1 MGTADFNKD
10 GTLDVVLSNG
20 TADEFQLLTSSGAVV
35 STVPA
40 LSWDGWQLQGAID
53 FDYDGNP
60 DLLFQRIGS
69 SQQEVDYLNG
79 TSWTGRYSGVS
90 GVTPDAPHPL
100 PGGDQDTDTVLS
112 SVSYALP
119 SGVENLTLTGTGNI
133 NGTGNGLDNI
143 ITANS
148 GNNVLTGGGGNDTF
162 VFGPNFGKDSI
173 TDFHLGDTIQFD
185 HTVFATVSAV
195 LAALSTDAHGNATI
209 TANANEAVTVDHV
222 SATLLQQHSDA
233 FHLK

>member
-1 MGTADFNKD
+1 RRHPQRRGFCGHNGWRTGRRHLCGEQSRRRLGGDCRERLRAAGRWSVMGTADFNND

-40 LSWDGWQLQGAID
+40 LSRDGWQLQGTID

-79 TSWTGRYSGVS
+79 TRWTGRYSGVS
-90 GVTPDAPHPL
+90 GVTPDALHPL

-119 SGVENLTLTGTGNI
+119 SGVENLTLIGTGNL

-173 TDFHLGDTIQFD
+173 
-185 HTVFATVSAV
+185 
-195 LAALSTDAHGNATI
+195 
-209 TANANEAVTVDHV
+209 
-222 SATLLQQHSDA
+222 
-233 FHLK
+233 